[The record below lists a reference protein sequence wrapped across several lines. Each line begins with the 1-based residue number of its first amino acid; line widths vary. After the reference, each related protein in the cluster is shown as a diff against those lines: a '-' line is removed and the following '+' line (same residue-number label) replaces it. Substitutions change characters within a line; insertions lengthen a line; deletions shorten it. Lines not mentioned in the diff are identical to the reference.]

1 MGFGASLPSCHEN
14 RCLPANRLFTA
25 RAIGYSLSSS
35 RPRGSDCAGRT
46 GMTILPAG
54 SANRHWLS
62 TGLALVL
69 SMGLAATCQ
78 AGMVV
83 KTDPPARQASPASAP
98 AALATPV
105 APATQKTP
113 AKAAAPA
120 PSSPPAPATQR
131 PSTARASGKTAPP
144 AAARPLARSGGQTGQ
159 ADRAGWPACIRQLNA
174 MALFDHW
181 DTERRQAL
189 LEQCP

>member
-1 MGFGASLPSCHEN
+1 
-14 RCLPANRLFTA
+14 
-25 RAIGYSLSSS
+25 
-35 RPRGSDCAGRT
+35 
-46 GMTILPAG
+46 MTILPAV

-69 SMGLAATCQ
+69 AMGLAATCQ

-83 KTDPPARQASPASAP
+83 KTDPPARQASPAIAP
-98 AALATPV
+98 ATLATPE
-105 APATQKTP
+105 ASATQKTP

-120 PSSPPAPATQR
+120 PSSPPPPSSSAPAAQR
-131 PSTARASGKTAPP
+131 PSPARASGKTAPP
-144 AAARPLARSGGQTGQ
+144 AADRPLARPGGQTGQ

-174 MALFDHW
+174 AALSEHW
-181 DTERRQAL
+181 DAERRQAL